1 MNATQMVE
9 CINCELARPGPGR
22 VREGDGNSANGIMGG
37 RSPPRF
43 GGRRRCKTKMV
54 AIGASLCSRIL
65 LVRMLPFGVLRPF
78 LTQRRFSGREE
89 RRRRTDLCETSAG

>member
-22 VREGDGNSANGIMGG
+22 VRGGDGSSANDIMGRG
-37 RSPPRF
+37 DPV
-43 GGRRRCKTKMV
+43 GDEGTKMV

-65 LVRMLPFGVLRPF
+65 LLVRMLPFGVLRPF
-78 LTQRRFSGREE
+78 LT
-89 RRRRTDLCETSAG
+89 